1 MTVMDPPSPEASTS
15 AKASAERSARQ
26 TRESELALVAR
37 LRAGDA
43 DAFDRVYEAFNPR
56 LFNFLARLARNRD
69 TAEDLLEE
77 TWLRFVDHMPRLRA
91 DTTLPA
97 FLFTIARN
105 LHVSYCR
112 SRLIEDSYS
121 IDMLGLWPSGSPR
134 PSPYDSTVASET
146 GARIEVALAAMP
158 AIYREALLLVAIE
171 GMRPAEAAAVCGVT
185 PEAMRQRISRGR
197 ALLARQLD
205 EDTHP
210 LLVALKAVTT

>member
-1 MTVMDPPSPEASTS
+1 ME
-15 AKASAERSARQ
+15 
-26 TRESELALVAR
+26 RESERALVAR

-43 DAFDRVYEAFNPR
+43 EAFDHVYETFHPR

-77 TWLRFVDHMPRLRA
+77 TWLRFVDHMPRLRP
-91 DTTLPA
+91 DTTLAA

-134 PSPYDSTVASET
+134 PSPYESTVANET
-146 GARIEVALAAMP
+146 GSRIEMALSAMP

-171 GMRPAEAAAVCGVT
+171 GMKPAEAAAVCGVT

-197 ALLARQLD
+197 ALLGRQLD
-205 EDTHP
+205 EGTQP
-210 LLVALKAVTT
+210 LAMALKTVTT

>member
-1 MTVMDPPSPEASTS
+1 MTLMDPPSPEAS
-15 AKASAERSARQ
+15 ARQ
-26 TRESELALVAR
+26 ARDAELALVAR
-37 LRAGDA
+37 LRAGNP

-56 LFNFLARLARNRD
+56 VFNFLARLVRNRD

-77 TWLRFVDHMPRLRA
+77 TWLRFVDHMPRLRP
-91 DTTLPA
+91 DTTLLP

-121 IDMLGLWPSGSPR
+121 IDLLGLWPAGSPP
-134 PSPYDSTVASET
+134 PSPYESTVANET
-146 GARIEVALAAMP
+146 LARVEQALAAMP
-158 AIYREALLLVAIE
+158 AACREALLLVAIE
-171 GMRPAEAAAVCGVT
+171 GLKPAEAAAVCDVT

-197 ALLARQLD
+197 AFLARHLD

>member
-1 MTVMDPPSPEASTS
+1 M
-15 AKASAERSARQ
+15 ERN
-26 TRESELALVAR
+26 SERALVAR
-37 LRAGDA
+37 LRAGEA
-43 DAFDRVYEAFNPR
+43 EAFDHVYETFHPR
-56 LFNFLARLARNRD
+56 LFNFLARLSRNRD

-77 TWLRFVDHMPRLRA
+77 TWLRFVDHMPRLRP
-91 DTTLPA
+91 DTTLAA

-134 PSPYDSTVASET
+134 PSPYESTVANET
-146 GARIEVALAAMP
+146 GSRIEMALSAMP

-171 GMRPAEAAAVCGVT
+171 GMKPAEAAAVCGVT

-197 ALLARQLD
+197 ALLGRHLD
-205 EDTHP
+205 EDTQP
-210 LLVALKAVTT
+210 LAMALKTVTT